1 MRQRVMIAMA
11 LSCRPRLLIADEP
24 TTALDVTIQAQ
35 ILDLISRLKE
45 QIGSA
50 VLLITHNLGVVA
62 EVGQSVAVMYAGR
75 IVEYADVV
83 RLFSGHRHPY
93 TAGLFASLP
102 RACVDGTTGRLQTI
116 RGVVPDLLALPQG
129 CSFADRCP
137 EVFAKCRERMPDL
150 VEVETGHWV
159 RCWLYA

>member
-1 MRQRVMIAMA
+1 
-11 LSCRPRLLIADEP
+11 
-24 TTALDVTIQAQ
+24 
-35 ILDLISRLKE
+35 
-45 QIGSA
+45 
-50 VLLITHNLGVVA
+50 
-62 EVGQSVAVMYAGR
+62 MYAGR

-102 RACVDGTTGRLQTI
+102 RACVDGTKGRLQTI

-137 EVFAKCRERMPDL
+137 EVFAKCRERIPDL
-150 VEVETGHWV
+150 MEVEAGHWV